1 MEFILTLMCLIGIG
15 CGLLVIIP
23 AINRI
28 GILEEKVSDLD
39 RDLSEAE
46 IQLAEALRSG
56 WILKRPQVRVV
67 RIDAPREAVE

>member
-56 WILKRPQVRVV
+56 RLSKRPPVRVV
-67 RIDAPREAVE
+67 RIDTPREAV

>member
-56 WILKRPQVRVV
+56 WISKRPQVRVV
-67 RIDAPREAVE
+67 RIDAPREPVE

>member
-56 WILKRPQVRVV
+56 WISKRPQVRVV

>member
-56 WILKRPQVRVV
+56 WISKRPQVRVV
-67 RIDAPREAVE
+67 RIDAPPEAVE

>member
-46 IQLAEALRSG
+46 IQLAETLRSG
-56 WILKRPQVRVV
+56 WISKRPQVRVV

>member
-46 IQLAEALRSG
+46 IQIAEALRSG
-56 WILKRPQVRVV
+56 WISKRPQVRVV

>member
-15 CGLLVIIP
+15 CGLLVTIP

-56 WILKRPQVRVV
+56 WISKRPQVRVV

>member
-28 GILEEKVSDLD
+28 GILEENVSDLD

-56 WILKRPQVRVV
+56 WISKRPQVRVV